1 MNCDAALL
9 AGGKKNQTN
18 QLRSLQGQGFFKI
31 MISADFLC
39 QAVITFLPF
48 HENHVL
54 NHSHHR
60 WDMYHCQEK
69 HLGWGYRCAEL

>member
-31 MISADFLC
+31 MIAKLLSPSFPFMKIMFLIT
-39 QAVITFLPF
+39 VIIGGICVTVRR
-48 HENHVL
+48 NT
-54 NHSHHR
+54 
-60 WDMYHCQEK
+60 
-69 HLGWGYRCAEL
+69 LGGDTDAQSYR